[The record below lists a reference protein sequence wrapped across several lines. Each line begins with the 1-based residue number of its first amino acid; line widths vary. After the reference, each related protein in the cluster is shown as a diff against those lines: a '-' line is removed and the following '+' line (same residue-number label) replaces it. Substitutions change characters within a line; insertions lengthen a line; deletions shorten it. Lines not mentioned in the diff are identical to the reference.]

1 MIQIYFEKYYL
12 VAEHSLIL
20 HFEDAVENYTLT
32 LAMHKSIIFSKI
44 MFIFIKLLVCFFMN
58 LIITK
63 KKKIKIWKYTW
74 TWLNKFYFKK

>member
-44 MFIFIKLLVCFFMN
+44 MFIFIKLLVCFFYEFDYN
-58 LIITK
+58 QK
-63 KKKIKIWKYTW
+63 KEDKNMKIHLDMVK
-74 TWLNKFYFKK
+74 

>member
-20 HFEDAVENYTLT
+20 HFEDAFENYTLT

-63 KKKIKIWKYTW
+63 KKDKNTKIHLDMVK
-74 TWLNKFYFKK
+74 